1 MQRARGD
8 AADIR
13 LGHVV
18 ALNPLQNFSINM
30 HLAVSAVFFAAGVHA
45 EEAELAEAK
54 SETENRKDSG

>member
-1 MQRARGD
+1 
-8 AADIR
+8 
-13 LGHVV
+13 
-18 ALNPLQNFSINM
+18 M